1 MLLVI
6 TIMKHAFD
14 PVINKSTVLKSF
26 IRNKIKSYDLLH
38 SHLKL
43 NIYKYRLKM
52 TLKKTGRIQKFSQ
65 IIISSYMN

>member
-1 MLLVI
+1 MKDDGLSLAVFKKKTSFMLLVI
-6 TIMKHAFD
+6 TIMRNAFD

-43 NIYKYRLKM
+43 NIYKYRLK
-52 TLKKTGRIQKFSQ
+52 
-65 IIISSYMN
+65 N

>member
-1 MLLVI
+1 MRN
-6 TIMKHAFD
+6 AFD

-43 NIYKYRLKM
+43 NIYKYRLK
-52 TLKKTGRIQKFSQ
+52 TDLKKKTGRIHKFSQ
-65 IIISSYMN
+65 IIIGSLMN

>member
-6 TIMKHAFD
+6 TIMRNAFD

-43 NIYKYRLKM
+43 NIYKYRLK
-52 TLKKTGRIQKFSQ
+52 TDLKKTGRIHKFSQ
-65 IIISSYMN
+65 IIIGSLMN